1 MEGVLYSDTN
11 VDKTIDYIEL
21 LLEENCRNI
30 WVWTTKPIYQ
40 EIMNDNVWEKN
51 VYISNNSHITCIG
64 DCLRELYTRDQS
76 RDNLIIIG
84 NTNVNVSK
92 LIIHKNFNKKHVGVL
107 LFGSGDVSID
117 IRGGTIHKYQID
129 PLDKPSN
136 DKDVKKGQAKQAL
149 FGQIMEIAYCTLH
162 ILSIFQ
168 DNFDCNTFHDLI
180 LSNPVGYSF
189 GAVMDKR
196 LNLTTNHFS
205 IEEESHPSDFLEELT
220 EMCLDIKELNE
231 NSKLELNSLRLA
243 YALPYKKLIES
254 LEHLN
259 RHDLSK
265 GLQG

>member
-11 VDKTIDYIEL
+11 VEKTIDYIEL

-30 WVWTTKPIYQ
+30 WVWTIESIY
-40 EIMNDNVWEKN
+40 EELLHDNVWEKN
-51 VYISNNSHITCIG
+51 VHISHNSHITSIG

-107 LFGSGDVSID
+107 LFGDGDVSID
-117 IRGGTIHKYQID
+117 IRGGTIHKYQMC
-129 PLDKPSN
+129 PLGDDKN
-136 DKDVKKGQAKQAL
+136 TKKGL
-149 FGQIMEIAYCTLH
+149 IMEIAYCTLH

-180 LSNPVGYSF
+180 LSNPIGYSF

-196 LNLTTNHFS
+196 LNLKDMYATISS
-205 IEEESHPSDFLEELT
+205 IVETSSNDFLEELT

-243 YALPYKKLIES
+243 YGLPYKKLIES
-254 LEHLN
+254 LKNLN
-259 RHDLSK
+259 RHDLT
-265 GLQG
+265 

>member
-1 MEGVLYSDTN
+1 MEGVLYSDSN

-30 WVWTTKPIYQ
+30 WVWTTDSIY
-40 EIMNDNVWEKN
+40 EELMSDNVWEKN
-51 VYISNNSHITCIG
+51 VHISHNSHITSIG

-92 LIIHKNFNKKHVGVL
+92 LIIHKNFNKKHVGIL
-107 LFGSGDVSID
+107 LFGDGNVSID
-117 IRGGTIHKYQID
+117 IRGGTIHKYQMEACD
-129 PLDKPSN
+129 HLGN
-136 DKDVKKGQAKQAL
+136 DKDVKKSHY
-149 FGQIMEIAYCTLH
+149 GQIMEIAYCTLH

-196 LNLTTNHFS
+196 LNITTKQYI
-205 IEEESHPSDFLEELT
+205 IEEDSKPSDFLEELT

-243 YALPYKKLIES
+243 YGLPYKKLIES
-254 LEHLN
+254 LENLN